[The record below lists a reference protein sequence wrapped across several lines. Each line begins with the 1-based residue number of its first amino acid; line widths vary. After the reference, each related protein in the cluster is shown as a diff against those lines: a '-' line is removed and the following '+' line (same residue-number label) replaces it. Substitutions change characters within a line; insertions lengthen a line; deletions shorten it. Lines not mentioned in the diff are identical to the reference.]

1 MCAHQS
7 SLGPGESADASRGN
21 LLTARGAL
29 FSPQRSLHSFNW
41 RLPFETV
48 GFTQDN
54 DFAAG
59 WKGDREAS
67 FRAGLVARRG
77 RQIARNLDRIAESGI
92 AIGAFNPAIGVF
104 NAIYFMGDD
113 IGGFFFLAKGPKLC
127 FLSPHALFPHTF
139 VT

>member
-7 SLGPGESADASRGN
+7 SLGPRESADASRGN
-21 LLTARGAL
+21 LLTAGGTL

-48 GFTQDN
+48 GFTKDN

-77 RQIARNLDRIAESGI
+77 LQISRNLDRIAESGI
-92 AIGAFNPAIGVF
+92 AVGAFNPAIGVF
-104 NAIYFMGDD
+104 SAIYFMSDH
-113 IGGFFFLAKGPKLC
+113 IGGLGSSRQGPKRC
-127 FLSPHALFPHTF
+127 W
-139 VT
+139 VC